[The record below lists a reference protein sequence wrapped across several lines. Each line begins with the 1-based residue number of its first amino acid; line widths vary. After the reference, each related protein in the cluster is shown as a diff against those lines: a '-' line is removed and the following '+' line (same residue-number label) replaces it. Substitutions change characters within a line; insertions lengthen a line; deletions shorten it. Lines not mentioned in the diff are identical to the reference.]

1 MVWEAVGYGKKK
13 TKFECNAYKR
23 NDYLDTVKDGET
35 VVSAEGVYL
44 AVQLDHTR
52 RRAVLRNDQNMI
64 WGVELKG
71 KEGGRLGISCGLIL
85 RVCDSPL

>member
-1 MVWEAVGYGKKK
+1 MVWEAVGNGKKK
-13 TKFECNAYKR
+13 TKCECNAYKR

-52 RRAVLRNDQNMI
+52 RRAVLHKD
-64 WGVELKG
+64 
-71 KEGGRLGISCGLIL
+71 
-85 RVCDSPL
+85 